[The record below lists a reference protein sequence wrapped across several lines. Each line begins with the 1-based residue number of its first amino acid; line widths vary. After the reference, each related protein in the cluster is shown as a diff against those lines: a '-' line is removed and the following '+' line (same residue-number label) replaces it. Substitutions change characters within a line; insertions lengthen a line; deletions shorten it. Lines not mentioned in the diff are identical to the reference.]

1 MTQNKPTPMM
11 TQYLEIKS
19 KHPDS
24 ILFYR
29 MGDFFEMFFED
40 AEKASKVL
48 EIALT
53 SRDKKSANPIPMCGI
68 PAKAA
73 DSYIAKLIGAGL
85 KVAVCEQIEDPKA
98 AKGLVKR
105 DVTRVVTP
113 GMILDTALL
122 DEKSNNFIL
131 SIHRNNG
138 LAGLACLDISTGT
151 FRLCES
157 KNLGALFDESV
168 KLAPSEILLP
178 ESLRADRDLAPLKEA
193 LQNSSFTYL
202 EDREFD
208 HRGAKKRL
216 TEQFNTRSLE
226 GFGCENQKAGVAA
239 AGAILSYVS
248 ETQLQK
254 IEHLDRIETY
264 GLDDYLVMDD
274 SSLRNLELI
283 SNLRD
288 GSRKGTLV
296 GTIDK
301 TVTAM
306 GGRLLKSWVR
316 SPLLVTEAIEARLDA
331 VSEAKEHM
339 TRRSLAREDLGGVF
353 DLERLASR
361 IAMNQGNARD
371 LSALK
376 NSLLALPRLLEQL
389 TDFSSA
395 LYRYDG
401 DAASLSELAELLHRA
416 VREDAPL
423 TLQDGGIIREGY
435 DAELD
440 ELIRLTTD
448 GKSWIAE
455 LEVSEREKTGLS
467 SLKVKYNKVF
477 GYFIEVSK
485 AQSTQVPEN
494 YIRKQTLVNAE
505 RYITEELKEFETKVL
520 HAVEKRSTLEY
531 QIFCSLRD
539 AVTARNAELSSASR
553 FIARVDVLLALAEIA
568 DHNGY
573 TRPVI
578 ASDGAIDIRDGRHPV
593 VEKMITAERYVPNS
607 IRLDNTENQ
616 VILITGPNMAGKS
629 TVLRQVALIT
639 VMAQLGSFVPAAKAI
654 ISVTDRI
661 FTRVGALDNLSQGQS
676 TFMVEMEE
684 TANILNNA
692 TSNSLIIMDEI
703 GRGTSTY
710 DGLSIAWA
718 VAEYLHDLSGT
729 GVKTLFATHYHEL
742 TELEGLK
749 PRVKNFNIA
758 VKEWNENI
766 IFLRKLVEGGTNRSY
781 GIQVARLAGVP
792 QTVIK
797 RAKKVLSVIE
807 SDENGDQ
814 KNLGRRL
821 GEGLPETRCG
831 KKAKPLKKKAKKE
844 SGFVQLALFPSKE
857 NPVLE
862 KLQAVDIN
870 ATTPLQALALLN
882 ELKALAE
889 EESDS

>member
-1 MTQNKPTPMM
+1 MM
-11 TQYLEIKS
+11 AQYLEIKGNYQ
-19 KHPDS
+19 DA

-29 MGDFFEMFFED
+29 MGDFFEMFYED
-40 AEKASKVL
+40 AEKASRVL

-73 DSYIAKLIGAGL
+73 DAYVAKLIGAGL
-85 KVAVCEQIEDPKA
+85 KVAICEQVEDPKA

-105 DVTRVVTP
+105 EVTRVITP
-113 GMILDTALL
+113 GMILDNTLL
-122 DEKSNNFIL
+122 DEKSNNFIVSL
-131 SIHRNNG
+131 ARTNG
-138 LAGLACLDISTGT
+138 KAGIACLDISTGT

-157 KNLGALFDESV
+157 DNLSALFDESL
-168 KLAPSEILLP
+168 KLAPSEVLFP
-178 ESLRADRDLAPLKEA
+178 ESLRADKEVAPFIEA
-193 LQNSSFTYL
+193 LSQSSISWL
-202 EDREFD
+202 DNREFEY
-208 HRGAKKRL
+208 RGAKKRL
-216 TEQFNTRSLE
+216 TDLFNTRSLE
-226 GFGCENQKAGVAA
+226 GFGCEAMKAGVGA
-239 AGAILSYVS
+239 AGAMLSYVS
-248 ETQLQK
+248 ETQLRK
-254 IEHLDRIETY
+254 IEHIDSLETY
-264 GLDDYLVMDD
+264 NLTDFLVMDD
-274 SSLRNLELI
+274 SSQRNLELTA
-283 SNLRD
+283 NLRD
-288 GSRKGTLV
+288 GSRKGTLA

-306 GGRLLKSWVR
+306 GGRLLKSWVK
-316 SPLLVTEAIEARLDA
+316 SPLLDKGAIATRLDA
-331 VSEAKEHM
+331 VSEAKDHGS
-339 TRRSLAREDLGGVF
+339 RRELAREALNGVF

-361 IAMNQGNARD
+361 IAMNQGSARD
-371 LSALK
+371 LYSLK
-376 NSLLALPRLLEQL
+376 NSLLALPALLEQL
-389 TDFSSA
+389 SDFSA
-395 LYRYDG
+395 PLYRFEG
-401 DAASLSELAELLHRA
+401 ELPPLMELADLLDRA
-416 VREDAPL
+416 IRDDAPL
-423 TLQDGGIIREGY
+423 TLQEGGLIRKGY
-435 DAELD
+435 TPELD
-440 ELIRLTTD
+440 ELISLTSD
-448 GKSWIAE
+448 GKTWLAE
-455 LEVSEREKTGLS
+455 LEITEREKTGLS

-477 GYFIEVSK
+477 GYFIEISK
-485 AQSTQVPEN
+485 AQSAQAPER

-520 HAVEKRSTLEY
+520 TAEERRFAMEY
-531 QIFCSLRD
+531 KIFCELRD
-539 AVTARNAELSSASR
+539 KVTAHGPLLASAAR
-553 FIARVDVLLALAEIA
+553 FIARVDVLLGLAEVA
-568 DHNGY
+568 DHQNY
-573 TRPVI
+573 TRPEI
-578 ASDGAIDIRDGRHPV
+578 TDDGIIDIKDGRHPV

-607 IRLDNTENQ
+607 IRLDNADNQ

-639 VMAQLGSFVPAAKAI
+639 LMAQMGSFVPAARAT

-692 TSNSLIIMDEI
+692 TSSSLIIMDEI

-718 VAEYLHDLSGT
+718 IAEYLHDLNGE

-742 TELEGLK
+742 TELEGIK

-792 QTVIK
+792 QWVIK

-821 GEGLPETRCG
+821 GESLPGKGGCG
-831 KKAKPLKKKAKKE
+831 KKARPAKKKSKKE
-844 SGFVQLALFPSKE
+844 SGYVQMALFPSKE

-862 KLQAVDIN
+862 KLQGLDPDH
-870 ATTPLQALALLN
+870 TTPMEALLLLK
-882 ELKALAE
+882 ELKELAE
-889 EESDS
+889 NETQG

>member
-1 MTQNKPTPMM
+1 MM

-19 KHPDS
+19 KHPDA

-73 DSYIAKLIGAGL
+73 DNYIARLIGAGL

-113 GMILDTALL
+113 GMILDSALL
-122 DEKSNNFIL
+122 DEKSNNFVL
-131 SIHRNNG
+131 AIHRGSG
-138 LAGLACLDISTGT
+138 LAGLACLDISTGA

-157 KNLGALFDESV
+157 KSLKAVLDEAV
-168 KLAPSEILLP
+168 KLAPSEVLLP
-178 ESLRADRDLAPLKEA
+178 ESLRTDRGIKPFLEA
-193 LQNSSFTYL
+193 LDHSAFTYL

-208 HRGAKKRL
+208 LRGAKKRL

-226 GFGCENQKAGVAA
+226 GFGCETLKVGVGA
-239 AGAILSYVS
+239 AGAILAYVS

-254 IEHLDRIETY
+254 VEHIDRLETY
-264 GLDDYLVMDD
+264 GLDDYLTMDD

-283 SNLRD
+283 ANLRD

-296 GTIDK
+296 GTLDK

-306 GGRLLKSWVR
+306 GGRLLKAWIR
-316 SPLLVTEAIEARLDA
+316 SPLLVAGTIESRLDA
-331 VSEAKEHM
+331 VSEAKEHI
-339 TRRSLAREDLGGVF
+339 TRRSLAREDLNGVF

-371 LSALK
+371 LTALK
-376 NSLLALPRLLEQL
+376 NSLVALPRLLEQL
-389 TDFSSA
+389 TDFNSP
-395 LYRYDG
+395 LYLYEG
-401 DAASLSELAELLHRA
+401 DAVALKELADLLQKA

-423 TLQDGGIIREGY
+423 TLQEGNIICKGY
-435 DAELD
+435 NPELD

-455 LEVSEREKTGLS
+455 LEATERNKTGLS
-467 SLKVKYNKVF
+467 SLKVKYNRVF

-485 AQSTQVPEN
+485 MQSSQVPDN

-520 HAVEKRSTLEY
+520 HAEEKRSALEY
-531 QIFCSLRD
+531 QIFCALRD
-539 AVTARNAELSSASR
+539 AVTERNTELSTAAR
-553 FIARVDVLLALAEIA
+553 FIARVDVLLSLAEIA

-573 TRPVI
+573 TRPI
-578 ASDGAIDIRDGRHPV
+578 ITSDGVIDIRDGRHPV

-607 IRLDNTENQ
+607 IRLDNTDNQ

-692 TSNSLIIMDEI
+692 TADSLIIMDEI

-718 VAEYLHDLSGT
+718 VAEYLHDLAGA

-792 QTVIK
+792 QKVIK

-821 GEGLPETRCG
+821 GEGLPINGNGRKVRVP
-831 KKAKPLKKKAKKE
+831 KKRAKKE
-844 SGFVQLALFPSKE
+844 SGFVQMALFPSKE

-862 KLQAVDIN
+862 KLQAVDID

-882 ELKALAE
+882 ELKALADKDS
-889 EESDS
+889 ES

>member
-1 MTQNKPTPMM
+1 MM

-19 KHPDS
+19 KHPDA

-73 DSYIAKLIGAGL
+73 DNYIARLIGAGL

-113 GMILDTALL
+113 GMILDSALL
-122 DEKSNNFIL
+122 DEKSNNFVL
-131 SIHRNNG
+131 AIHRGNS
-138 LAGLACLDISTGT
+138 LAGLACLDISTGA

-157 KNLGALFDESV
+157 KSLKAVLDEAV
-168 KLAPSEILLP
+168 KLAPSEVLLP
-178 ESLRADRDLAPLKEA
+178 ESLRTDRGIKPFLEA
-193 LQNSSFTYL
+193 LEHSAFTYL

-208 HRGAKKRL
+208 LRGAKKRL

-226 GFGCENQKAGVAA
+226 GFGCEGLKVGVGA

-254 IEHLDRIETY
+254 VEHINRLETY
-264 GLDDYLVMDD
+264 GLDDYLAMDD

-283 SNLRD
+283 ANLRD

-296 GTIDK
+296 GTLDK

-306 GGRLLKSWVR
+306 GGRLLKAWIR
-316 SPLLVTEAIEARLDA
+316 SPLLVAETIESRLDA
-331 VSEAKEHM
+331 VSEAKEHI
-339 TRRSLAREDLGGVF
+339 TRRSLAREDLNGVF

-371 LSALK
+371 LTSLK
-376 NSLLALPRLLEQL
+376 NSLFALPRLLEQL
-389 TDFSSA
+389 TDFSSS
-395 LYRYDG
+395 LYRYEG
-401 DAASLSELAELLHRA
+401 NVGALKELSELLQKA

-423 TLQDGGIIREGY
+423 TLQEGNIICKGY
-435 DAELD
+435 NSELD

-455 LEVSEREKTGLS
+455 LETTEREKTGLS
-467 SLKVKYNKVF
+467 SLKVKYNRVF

-485 AQSTQVPEN
+485 MQSSQVPDN

-520 HAVEKRSTLEY
+520 HAEEKRSALEY
-531 QIFCSLRD
+531 KIFCALRD
-539 AVTARNAELSSASR
+539 AVTERNTELSTAAR
-553 FIARVDVLLALAEIA
+553 FIARVDVLLSLAEIA

-578 ASDGAIDIRDGRHPV
+578 TSDGVIDIRDGRHPV

-607 IRLDNTENQ
+607 IRLDNTDNQ

-692 TSNSLIIMDEI
+692 TADSLIIMDEI

-718 VAEYLHDLSGT
+718 VAEYLHDLSGA

-792 QTVIK
+792 QKVIK

-821 GEGLPETRCG
+821 GEGLPANG
-831 KKAKPLKKKAKKE
+831 HSKKARVPKKRAKKE
-844 SGFVQLALFPSKE
+844 SGFVQMALFPSKE

-882 ELKALAE
+882 ELKALADE
-889 EESDS
+889 GLES

>member
-1 MTQNKPTPMM
+1 MM
-11 TQYLEIKS
+11 AQYLEIKS
-19 KHPDS
+19 SHPDA

-53 SRDKKSANPIPMCGI
+53 SRDKKSENPIPMCGV

-73 DSYIAKLIGAGL
+73 DSYIARLIGAGL
-85 KVAVCEQIEDPKA
+85 KVAVCEQVEDPKA

-105 DVTRVVTP
+105 DVTRIVTP

-131 SIHRNNG
+131 SIHRSNG
-138 LAGLACLDISTGT
+138 AAGLACLDISTGT

-157 KNLGALFDESV
+157 ADLSALFDESV
-168 KLAPSEILLP
+168 KLSPSEILLP
-178 ESLRADRDLAPLKEA
+178 EALRVDRDMAPLKEA

-226 GFGCENQKAGVAA
+226 GFGCEGLKAGVGA

-248 ETQLQK
+248 ETQLRK

-264 GLDDYLVMDD
+264 GLDD

-283 SNLRD
+283 ANLRD

-306 GGRLLKSWVR
+306 GGRLLKGWIR
-316 SPLLVTEAIEARLDA
+316 SPLLDPKAIEARLDA

-339 TRRSLAREDLGGVF
+339 TRRSLAREDLSGVF
-353 DLERLASR
+353 DLERLAGR

-371 LSALK
+371 LTALK
-376 NSLLALPRLLEQL
+376 NSLMALPRLLEQL
-389 TDFSSA
+389 TDFGSA
-395 LYRYDG
+395 LYRYEG
-401 DAASLSELAELLHRA
+401 DAASLAELAELLHRA

-423 TLQDGGIIREGY
+423 TLQEGGIIREGY
-435 DAELD
+435 HEELD

-485 AQSTQVPEN
+485 AQSAQVPDS

-520 HAVEKRSTLEY
+520 HAEERRSTLEY
-531 QIFCSLRD
+531 QIFCTLRD
-539 AVTARNAELSSASR
+539 AVTQKNAELSSAAR
-553 FIARVDVLLALAEIA
+553 FIARVDVLLSLAEIA

-573 TRPVI
+573 TRPVMTT
-578 ASDGAIDIRDGRHPV
+578 DGVIDIRDGRHPV
-593 VEKMITAERYVPNS
+593 VEKMITAERYVPNT
-607 IRLDNTENQ
+607 IRLDNTDNQ

-639 VMAQLGSFVPAAKAI
+639 LMAQLGSFVPAAKAV

-692 TSNSLIIMDEI
+692 TANSLIIMDEI

-718 VAEYLHDLSGT
+718 VAEYLHDLSGA

-792 QTVIK
+792 QRVIK

-821 GEGLPETRCG
+821 GEGLPE
-831 KKAKPLKKKAKKE
+831 KKAKPPRKNGKAKKKE
-844 SGFVQLALFPSKE
+844 SGFVQLALFPSRE

-862 KLQAVDIN
+862 KLQSVDIN

-882 ELKALAE
+882 ELKALSE
-889 EESDS
+889 EESKS

>member
-1 MTQNKPTPMM
+1 MM
-11 TQYLEIKS
+11 AQYLEIKS
-19 KHPDS
+19 NYPDA

-29 MGDFFEMFFED
+29 MGDFFEMFYED
-40 AEKASKVL
+40 AEKASRVL

-53 SRDKKSANPIPMCGI
+53 SRDKKSSNPIPMCGI

-73 DSYIAKLIGAGL
+73 DNYVAKLIGAGL
-85 KVAVCEQIEDPKA
+85 KVAICEQVEDPKA
-98 AKGLVKR
+98 TKGLVKR
-105 DVTRVVTP
+105 DVIRVITP
-113 GMILDTALL
+113 GMILDQTLL

-131 SIHRNNG
+131 SFARTNG
-138 LAGLACLDISTGT
+138 IAGIACLDISTGT

-157 KNLGALFDESV
+157 KHLSALFDESH
-168 KLAPSEILLP
+168 KLAPSEVILP
-178 ESLRADRDLAPLKEA
+178 EALRSDKEIAPFIESLS
-193 LQNSSFTYL
+193 QSSISFL
-202 EDREFD
+202 ENREFEYKS
-208 HRGAKKRL
+208 AKKRL
-216 TEQFNTRSLE
+216 TDQFNTRSLE
-226 GFGCENQKAGVAA
+226 GFGCEGLKAGVGA

-254 IEHLDRIETY
+254 VEHIDTLETY
-264 GLDDYLVMDD
+264 NLTDFLVMDD
-274 SSLRNLELI
+274 SSQRNLELTA
-283 SNLRD
+283 NLRD
-288 GSRKGTLV
+288 GSRKGTLA

-306 GGRLLKSWVR
+306 GGRLLKEWVR
-316 SPLLVTEAIEARLDA
+316 SPLLNQKAIATRLDA
-331 VSEAKEHM
+331 VGEAKDHG
-339 TRRSLAREDLGGVF
+339 TRRALAREALDRVF

-361 IAMNQGNARD
+361 IAMNQGSARD
-371 LSALK
+371 LTALK
-376 NSLLALPRLLEQL
+376 HSLLALPTLLEQL
-389 TDFSSA
+389 SDFSA
-395 LYRYDG
+395 PLYRFEG
-401 DAASLSELAELLHRA
+401 DLPPLMELADFLHRA
-416 VREDAPL
+416 IREDAPL
-423 TLQDGGIIREGY
+423 ALQEGGIICKGFHE
-435 DAELD
+435 ELD
-440 ELIRLTTD
+440 EFIALTTD
-448 GKSWIAE
+448 GKSWLAE
-455 LEVSEREKTGLS
+455 LEVTEREKTGLS

-477 GYFIEVSK
+477 GYFIEISK
-485 AQSTQVPEN
+485 AQSAQVPEG

-505 RYITEELKEFETKVL
+505 RYITEELKSFETKVL
-520 HAVEKRSTLEY
+520 TAEEKRCALEY
-531 QIFCSLRD
+531 QLFCQLRD
-539 AVTARNAELSSASR
+539 RVTAHGTALSAASR
-553 FIARVDVLLALAEIA
+553 FIARVDALLGLAEVA
-568 DHNGY
+568 DHQGY
-573 TRPVI
+573 TRPEI
-578 ASDGAIDIRDGRHPV
+578 TEDGIIDIRDGRHPV

-607 IRLDNTENQ
+607 IRIDNTDNQ

-639 VMAQLGSFVPAAKAI
+639 IMAQMGSFVPAQRAS

-692 TSNSLIIMDEI
+692 TSDSLIIMDEI

-718 VAEYLHDLSGT
+718 IAEYLHDLNGQ

-742 TELEGLK
+742 TELEGIK

-792 QTVIK
+792 QLVIK

-821 GEGLPETRCG
+821 GEGLPPNG
-831 KKAKPLKKKAKKE
+831 KKVRPARKKRAKKE
-844 SGFVQLALFPSKE
+844 SGYVQLALFPSKE

-862 KLQAVDIN
+862 RLQSVEVN
-870 ATTPLQALALLN
+870 HTTPIEALALLQ
-882 ELKALAE
+882 ELKELAE
-889 EESDS
+889 KESQG

>member
-11 TQYLEIKS
+11 AQYLEIKS
-19 KHPDS
+19 SHPDA

-53 SRDKKSANPIPMCGI
+53 SRDKKSENPIPMCGV

-73 DSYIAKLIGAGL
+73 DSYIARLIGAGL
-85 KVAVCEQIEDPKA
+85 KVAVCEQVEDPKA

-105 DVTRVVTP
+105 DVTRIVTP

-131 SIHRNNG
+131 SIHRSNG
-138 LAGLACLDISTGT
+138 AAGLACLDISTGT

-157 KNLGALFDESV
+157 ADLSALFDESV
-168 KLAPSEILLP
+168 KLSPSEILLP
-178 ESLRADRDLAPLKEA
+178 EALRVDRDMAPLKEA

-226 GFGCENQKAGVAA
+226 GFGCEGLKAGVGA

-248 ETQLQK
+248 ETQLRK

-264 GLDDYLVMDD
+264 GLDD

-283 SNLRD
+283 ANLRD

-306 GGRLLKSWVR
+306 GGRLLKGWIR
-316 SPLLVTEAIEARLDA
+316 SPLLDPKAIEARLDA

-339 TRRSLAREDLGGVF
+339 TRRSLAREDLSGVF
-353 DLERLASR
+353 DLERLAGR

-371 LSALK
+371 LTALK
-376 NSLLALPRLLEQL
+376 NSLMALPRLLEQL
-389 TDFSSA
+389 TDFGSA
-395 LYRYDG
+395 LYRYEG
-401 DAASLSELAELLHRA
+401 DAASLAELAELLHRA

-423 TLQDGGIIREGY
+423 TLQEGGIIREGY
-435 DAELD
+435 HEELD

-485 AQSTQVPEN
+485 AQSAQVPDS

-520 HAVEKRSTLEY
+520 HAEERRSTLEY
-531 QIFCSLRD
+531 QIFCTLRD
-539 AVTARNAELSSASR
+539 AVTQKNAELSSAAR
-553 FIARVDVLLALAEIA
+553 FIARVDVLLSLAEIA

-573 TRPVI
+573 TRPVMTT
-578 ASDGAIDIRDGRHPV
+578 DGVIDIRDGRHPV
-593 VEKMITAERYVPNS
+593 VEKMITAERYVPNT
-607 IRLDNTENQ
+607 IRLDNTDNQ

-639 VMAQLGSFVPAAKAI
+639 LMAQLGSFVPAAKAV

-692 TSNSLIIMDEI
+692 TANSLIIMDEI

-718 VAEYLHDLSGT
+718 VAEYLHDLSGA

-792 QTVIK
+792 QRVIK

-821 GEGLPETRCG
+821 GEGLPE
-831 KKAKPLKKKAKKE
+831 KKAKPPRKNGKAKKKE
-844 SGFVQLALFPSKE
+844 SGFVQLALFPSRE

-862 KLQAVDIN
+862 KLQSVDIN

-882 ELKALAE
+882 ELKALSE
-889 EESDS
+889 EESKS

>member
-1 MTQNKPTPMM
+1 MM

-19 KHPDS
+19 KHPDA

-40 AEKASKVL
+40 AKKASKVL

-53 SRDKKSANPIPMCGI
+53 SRDKKSENPIPMCGI

-73 DSYIAKLIGAGL
+73 DNYIARLIGAGL
-85 KVAVCEQIEDPKA
+85 KVAVCEQIGDPKTS
-98 AKGLVKR
+98 KGLVKR

-113 GMILDTALL
+113 GMILDSALL

-131 SIHRNNG
+131 SIHRING
-138 LAGLACLDISTGT
+138 MAGLACLDISTGT
-151 FRLCES
+151 FRVCEAKS
-157 KNLGALFDESV
+157 LESLFDEAV

-178 ESLRADRDLAPLKEA
+178 EALRDDKELDPLKSA
-193 LQNSSFTYL
+193 LEKSAFTYI

-208 HRGAKKRL
+208 LKGSKKRL
-216 TEQFNTRSLE
+216 TDQFSTRSLE
-226 GFGCENQKAGVAA
+226 GFGCEGLKVGVGA
-239 AGAILSYVS
+239 AGAILAYVGT
-248 ETQLQK
+248 TQLQK
-254 IEHLDRIETY
+254 IEHIEGLEAY
-264 GLDDYLVMDD
+264 SLDDYLVMDD

-283 SNLRD
+283 ANLRD

-296 GTIDK
+296 GTMDK

-306 GGRLLKSWVR
+306 GGRLFKEWIR
-316 SPLLVTEAIEARLDA
+316 SPLLVAEAIEARLDA

-339 TRRSLAREDLGGVF
+339 TRRSLAREALNGVF

-371 LSALK
+371 LTALK
-376 NSLLALPRLLEQL
+376 NSLFALPRLLEQL
-389 TDFSSA
+389 TDFGSA
-395 LYRYDG
+395 LYRYD
-401 DAASLSELAELLHRA
+401 DDIAPLLDLAEHLQRA
-416 VREDAPL
+416 IRDDAPL
-423 TLQDGGIIREGY
+423 TLQEGSIICKGY
-435 DAELD
+435 NGELD
-440 ELIRLTTD
+440 ELIALTTD

-485 AQSTQVPEN
+485 AQSAHVPEN

-505 RYITEELKEFETKVL
+505 RYITEALKEFETKVL
-520 HAVEKRSTLEY
+520 HAQEKRNTLEY
-531 QIFCSLRD
+531 QIFCLLRD
-539 AVTARNAELSSASR
+539 KVTACHTELSLASR
-553 FIARVDVLLALAEIA
+553 FIGRVDVLLSLAEIA
-568 DHNGY
+568 DHSGY
-573 TRPVI
+573 TRPLI
-578 ASDGAIDIRDGRHPV
+578 TSDGVIDIRDGRHPV

-607 IRLDNTENQ
+607 IRLDNTDNQ

-639 VMAQLGSFVPAAKAI
+639 IMAQLGSFVPAAKAT

-692 TSNSLIIMDEI
+692 TANSLIIMDEI

-718 VAEYLHDLSGT
+718 VAEYLHDLSDA

-742 TELEGLK
+742 TQLEGLK

-792 QTVIK
+792 QMVIK

-821 GEGLPETRCG
+821 GEGLPSMGYG
-831 KKAKPLKKKAKKE
+831 KKSKPLKKKAKRE
-844 SGFVQLALFPSKE
+844 SGFIQMDLFPCRE

-862 KLQAVDIN
+862 KLLALDIN
-870 ATTPLQALALLN
+870 ATTPFQALTLLN
-882 ELKALAE
+882 ELKTLAE
-889 EESDS
+889 EGSKG

>member
-1 MTQNKPTPMM
+1 MM
-11 TQYLEIKS
+11 AQYLEIKS
-19 KHPDS
+19 SHPDA

-53 SRDKKSANPIPMCGI
+53 SRDKKSENPIPMCGV

-73 DSYIAKLIGAGL
+73 DSYIARLINAGL
-85 KVAVCEQIEDPKA
+85 KVAVCEQVEDPKA

-105 DVTRVVTP
+105 DVTRIVTP
-113 GMILDTALL
+113 GMILDSALL

-138 LAGLACLDISTGT
+138 AAGLACLDISTGT
-151 FRLCES
+151 FRLCETS
-157 KNLGALFDESV
+157 DLSALFDESV
-168 KLAPSEILLP
+168 KLSPSEVLLP
-178 ESLRADRDLAPLKEA
+178 ESLRIDRDMEPLKVA

-208 HRGAKKRL
+208 HRGAKSRL
-216 TEQFNTRSLE
+216 TDQFNTRSLE
-226 GFGCENQKAGVAA
+226 GFGCEGLKAGVGA

-248 ETQLQK
+248 ETQLRK

-283 SNLRD
+283 ANLRD

-306 GGRLLKSWVR
+306 GGRLLKSWIR
-316 SPLLVTEAIEARLDA
+316 SPLLTPKAIEARLDA

-353 DLERLASR
+353 DLERLAGR

-371 LSALK
+371 LTALK
-376 NSLLALPRLLEQL
+376 NSLVALPRLLEQL
-389 TDFSSA
+389 TDFGSE
-395 LYRYDG
+395 LYRFDG
-401 DAASLSELAELLHRA
+401 NAAGLAELAELLQRA

-423 TLQDGGIIREGY
+423 TLQEGGIIKEGFNE
-435 DAELD
+435 ELD

-455 LEVSEREKTGLS
+455 LEVTEREKTGLS

-485 AQSTQVPEN
+485 AQSAQVPDS

-520 HAVEKRSTLEY
+520 HAEERRSTLEY

-539 AVTARNAELSSASR
+539 AVTEKNADLASAAR

-578 ASDGAIDIRDGRHPV
+578 TTDGIIDIRDGRHPV

-607 IRLDNTENQ
+607 IRLDNTDNQ

-639 VMAQLGSFVPAAKAI
+639 LMAQLGSFVPAAKAVV
-654 ISVTDRI
+654 SVTDRI

-692 TSNSLIIMDEI
+692 TSDSLIIMDEI

-718 VAEYLHDLSGT
+718 VAEYLHDLSGA

-821 GEGLPETRCG
+821 GEGLPE
-831 KKAKPLKKKAKKE
+831 KKAKPPKKSGKARKKE
-844 SGFVQLALFPSKE
+844 SGFVQLALFPSRE

-862 KLQAVDIN
+862 KLRSVDIN

-882 ELKALAE
+882 ELKTLSE
-889 EESDS
+889 EESKS